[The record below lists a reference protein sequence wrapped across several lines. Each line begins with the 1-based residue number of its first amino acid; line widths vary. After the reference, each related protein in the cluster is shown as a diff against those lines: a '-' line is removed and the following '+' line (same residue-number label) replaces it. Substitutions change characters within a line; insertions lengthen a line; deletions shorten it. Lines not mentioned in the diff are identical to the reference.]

1 MKPHYK
7 LSKPCGVC
15 GCEYQYQSRPVC
27 VECCKKKTK
36 EYYQAN
42 KQKCLDSQKRWVREN
57 RQYVRHYHR
66 AYYEMKGANHDS
78 TA

>member
-7 LSKPCGVC
+7 LSKPCSVC

-27 VECCKKKTK
+27 VECCKRKTK

-42 KQKCLDSQKRWVREN
+42 KQKCQALVKNWAEKNTEYRK
-57 RQYVRHYHR
+57 QYRR
-66 AYYEMKGANHDS
+66 AYYEVKGV
-78 TA
+78 